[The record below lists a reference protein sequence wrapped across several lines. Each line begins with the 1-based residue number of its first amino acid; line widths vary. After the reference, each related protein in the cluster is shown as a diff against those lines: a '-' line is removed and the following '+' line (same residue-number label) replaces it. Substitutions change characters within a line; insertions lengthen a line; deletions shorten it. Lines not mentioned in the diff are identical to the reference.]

1 MTILSIETSCDDT
14 AIAVI
19 KVEGVKKPSFRI
31 LSNII
36 ASQIQVHKK
45 YGGVYPTLAK
55 REHAK
60 NLPLVLK
67 KALGQAANPRIEA
80 IAVTKGPGLSPCLWE
95 GVNFA
100 KKLAKEYGVPLIPVN
115 HIEGHLLVSLFSGQK
130 KELLFPSIA
139 LIVSGGNTQLI
150 LVKNIRQYSII
161 GETRDDAAGECFDK
175 TARILGLE
183 YPGGPAIAKEAELN
197 KERET
202 PKLPRPMLYTKD
214 YDFSFSGLK
223 TAVLYH
229 HKAQPKNVQKSKK
242 YVRAMAKEIQ
252 QAIIDVLISKTL
264 RAVTEHRAKSVV
276 LGGGVAAN
284 KELRKQFKE
293 KLGATPLL
301 VARPSL
307 CTDNAVM
314 IGITG
319 YLNWKS
325 GKAAKNPE
333 KLSADPN
340 FRIA

>member
-14 AIAVI
+14 GIAVI
-19 KVEGVKKPSFRI
+19 EATGTQNPSFRI

-36 ASQIQVHKK
+36 ASQIQVHRK
-45 YGGVYPTLAK
+45 YGGVYPMLAK

-67 KALGQAANPRIEA
+67 KALLKAHNPKIDA
-80 IAVTKGPGLSPCLWE
+80 VAVTKGPGLSPCLWE

-100 KKLAKEYGVPLIPVN
+100 KKLAKEYRVPLIPVN
-115 HIEGHLLVSLFSGQK
+115 HIEGHMLISLFSGQK
-130 KELLFPSIA
+130 HLFPAIA
-139 LIVSGGNTQLI
+139 LIVSGGHTQLVLLKGI
-150 LVKNIRQYSII
+150 HQYSII

-197 KERET
+197 KDREA
-202 PKLPRPMLYTKD
+202 PKLPRPMLHTKD

-229 HKAQPKNVQKSKK
+229 HRAQPKKIQKSKK

-264 RAVTEHRAKSVV
+264 RAAREYKAKIVV
-276 LGGGVAAN
+276 LGGGVGAN
-284 KELRKQFKE
+284 KELRKQLKAR
-293 KLGATPLL
+293 LDVPLL
-301 VARPSL
+301 AAPPSL

-314 IGITG
+314 IGIAG

-325 GKAAKNPE
+325 GIVIKNPE
-333 KLSADPN
+333 KLKADPN

>member
-14 AIAVI
+14 GIAVI
-19 KVEGVKKPSFRI
+19 EATGRQNPDFRI

-36 ASQIQVHKK
+36 ASQVQIHRK

-67 KALGQAANPRIEA
+67 KALTKANNPKIDA
-80 IAVTKGPGLSPCLWE
+80 VAVTQGPGLSPCLWE

-100 KKLAKEYGVPLIPVN
+100 KKLVKEYGVPLIPVN
-115 HIEGHLLVSLFSGQK
+115 HIEGHMFVSLFSGQK
-130 KELLFPSIA
+130 RLFPIIA
-139 LIVSGGNTQLI
+139 LIVSGGHTQLVF
-150 LVKNIRQYSII
+150 LKNIRQYSII

-197 KERET
+197 KDRET
-202 PKLPRPMLYTKD
+202 PKLPRPMLHTKD

-229 HKAQPKNVQKSKK
+229 HKAQPKKIQQSKK

-252 QAIIDVLISKTL
+252 QAIIDVLILKTL
-264 RAVTEHRAKSVV
+264 RATKEYKAKSVV
-276 LGGGVAAN
+276 LGGGVGAN
-284 KELRKQFKE
+284 KELRKQ
-293 KLGATPLL
+293 LQARLDIPLL
-301 VARPSL
+301 VAAPSL

-314 IGITG
+314 IGIAG
-319 YLNWKS
+319 YLNWKN
-325 GKAAKNPE
+325 GIIVKKPE
-333 KLSADPN
+333 DLKADPN
-340 FRIA
+340 LRIA